1 MKILLVSP
9 SFMPALNYGG
19 TTRSIYEVCLSLSKK
34 NTVLILATNLNGHKK
49 LDVTPDSL
57 QEIDGIPVIYHDIN
71 FFKKMFCSLKF
82 LKNIFLEIPKHDV
95 VHIQSVFFIP
105 AIFTSLACRLLK
117 KPFYV
122 STRGAVG
129 QAVIAGKSS
138 LAKRVWLKVLA
149 WPLFRWSIGVHVTSS
164 WESDGLGALGL
175 DYGKNYLIPNGVRVP
190 CKHLVDSAVQQLP
203 VDDYIL
209 YVGRFSPEKGLD
221 LLLRAYKKSNVESN
235 LVLAGDDSN
244 PYGAEIRELAKKL
257 EIDAKVFFTG
267 QVGETKW
274 SLLKDA
280 RCLLLTS
287 HSENFGN
294 VVLEAMAMGTPVVV
308 TSGVG
313 ASEVVTQTQ
322 SGYVVNRSI
331 SAVAEAI
338 VKVIDCP
345 DESLRLGENG
355 KIVVQEEF
363 SWEKIA
369 IDYTNM
375 YEKALQAG

>member
-1 MKILLVSP
+1 MNILVVSP

-19 TTRSIYEVCLSLSKK
+19 TTRSIYEVCLSLSVD
-34 NTVLILATNLNGHKK
+34 NTVLVLATNLNGHKK
-49 LDVTPDSL
+49 LDVNPDTL
-57 QEIDGIPVIYHDIN
+57 QEIDEIPVIYHDIK

-82 LKNIFLEIPKHDV
+82 LKNIFLEIPQYDV
-95 VHIQSVFFIP
+95 VHIQSVFFMP
-105 AIFTSLACRLLK
+105 AIFTALVCRLLK

-129 QAVIAGKSS
+129 QAVIAGKNS
-138 LAKRVWLKVLA
+138 LAKRFWLKVLA

-164 WESDGLGALGL
+164 WESDGLDALRL
-175 DYGKNYLIPNGVRVP
+175 DCGKKYLIANGVRVP
-190 CKHLVDSAVQQLP
+190 SKHLVDTAAQERL

-235 LVLAGDDSN
+235 LVLAGDVSN
-244 PYGAEIRELAKKL
+244 PYGAKIKELAKEL
-257 EIDAKVFFTG
+257 EIDTKVFFIG
-267 QVGETKW
+267 QVGEIKW
-274 SLLKDA
+274 SLFKGA
-280 RCLLLTS
+280 RCLILTS

-308 TSGVG
+308 TSAIG
-313 ASEVVTQTQ
+313 ASEVVAQSQ
-322 SGYVVNRSI
+322 SGYVVIRSI

-338 VKVIDCP
+338 VKIIDYP
-345 DESLRLGENG
+345 AESLRLGENG
-355 KIVVQEEF
+355 KIVVQNEF

-369 IDYTNM
+369 AEYINM
-375 YEKALQAG
+375 YEKARHIG